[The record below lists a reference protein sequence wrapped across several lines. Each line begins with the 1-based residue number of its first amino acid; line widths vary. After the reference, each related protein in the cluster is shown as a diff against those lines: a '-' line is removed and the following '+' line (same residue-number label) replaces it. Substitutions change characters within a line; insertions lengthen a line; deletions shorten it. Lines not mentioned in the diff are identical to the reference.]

1 MKKNS
6 NIKLRNAVNRLLFRK
21 KIDEDIP
28 TRKYLMHQFKN
39 IILRNKQLNHR
50 FMDFNFTKEY
60 KQLHKTMVKFNS
72 EQNSKKNLVSKLSKE
87 NYFFTKS
94 YPNII
99 ASLVIKLDKKNVNYQ
114 TISNFN
120 QKYKSASS
128 TPKTDNFFYED
139 PLLLTK
145 VKDLDN
151 FYENENNTN
160 ANDDESLNYS
170 KKLLFELNCSSPL
183 NRVLQIIEKK
193 RLKMQHANE
202 RKENISERD
211 NLYNNIFNTENQP
224 LSDRN
229 KKNDNI
235 YYNKFTDINEMNTK
249 EEIKKLKKYNSSIKR
264 ILNDKNHVGRTFTQK
279 KLDTLGFKP
288 IFTKDNGNGK
298 VINTY
303 AGDKNKKKVKFNTIL
318 SGKDLI
324 KQFSHQLDNITP
336 SKRQLL
342 KIKDKEKEIM
352 VKELDKIL
360 PKQNKM
366 YKNIKKKLGKIKKLK
381 GSIQI
386 KNIYK
391 DLMKTKEK
399 VNGYEKEK
407 EPKLKYLYSIYN
419 NKKFVPFKKEES
431 ENIRIKK
438 LDHELFWTVNQ
449 FHAGN

>member
-1 MKKNS
+1 
-6 NIKLRNAVNRLLFRK
+6 
-21 KIDEDIP
+21 
-28 TRKYLMHQFKN
+28 
-39 IILRNKQLNHR
+39 
-50 FMDFNFTKEY
+50 
-60 KQLHKTMVKFNS
+60 
-72 EQNSKKNLVSKLSKE
+72 
-87 NYFFTKS
+87 
-94 YPNII
+94 
-99 ASLVIKLDKKNVNYQ
+99 
-114 TISNFN
+114 
-120 QKYKSASS
+120 
-128 TPKTDNFFYED
+128 
-139 PLLLTK
+139 
-145 VKDLDN
+145 
-151 FYENENNTN
+151 
-160 ANDDESLNYS
+160 
-170 KKLLFELNCSSPL
+170 
-183 NRVLQIIEKK
+183 
-193 RLKMQHANE
+193 MQHANE

-229 KKNDNI
+229 KKNNNI
-235 YYNKFTDINEMNTK
+235 YYNKFTDIKEMIKK

-264 ILNDKNHVGRTFTQK
+264 ILNEKNHLGRTFTQK

-288 IFTKDNGNGK
+288 IFTNDYCNGK

-342 KIKDKEKEIM
+342 KIRDQEKEIM